1 MRLSLLF
8 NERQSRP
15 IGVFAARDDPLP
27 CRINNN
33 EHMAPA
39 FIEFHR
45 RLRWADADAA
55 GRLHFPRIF
64 EIIEE
69 AESELLR
76 SIEWPMDVRRKNY
89 DFPRV
94 NINCNFYRII
104 ALDAP
109 FRLHFSVGQLGRT
122 SIRYDYQVF
131 DAGEELAIE
140 GTMTVVVL
148 QAGKPTEI
156 PKALRAALSGETS
169 DPGCVA
175 QS

>member
-1 MRLSLLF
+1 
-8 NERQSRP
+8 
-15 IGVFAARDDPLP
+15 
-27 CRINNN
+27 
-33 EHMAPA
+33 
-39 FIEFHR
+39 
-45 RLRWADADAA
+45 
-55 GRLHFPRIF
+55 
-64 EIIEE
+64 
-69 AESELLR
+69 
-76 SIEWPMDVRRKNY
+76 MDVRRRNY

-94 NINCNFYRII
+94 NVNCNFLRII

-109 FRLHFSVGQLGRT
+109 FRLLFSVGELGRT

-156 PKALRAALSGETS
+156 PRALRAALSGETS
-169 DPGCVA
+169 GPGSVP

>member
-1 MRLSLLF
+1 MTAL
-8 NERQSRP
+8 
-15 IGVFAARDDPLP
+15 
-27 CRINNN
+27 
-33 EHMAPA
+33 
-39 FIEFHR
+39 FIEFKR

-76 SIEWPMDVRRKNY
+76 GIEWPMDVRRRDY

-94 NINCNFYRII
+94 HLECRFSRIL

-109 FRLHFSVGQLGRT
+109 FRLRLTVGKLGRT

-131 DAGEELAIE
+131 DEREELAIE

-148 QAGKPTEI
+148 RDGAPVEI
-156 PKALRAALSGETS
+156 PTPLRAALSGETS
-169 DPGCVA
+169 DTES
-175 QS
+175 QD

>member
-1 MRLSLLF
+1 
-8 NERQSRP
+8 
-15 IGVFAARDDPLP
+15 
-27 CRINNN
+27 
-33 EHMAPA
+33 MAPA
-39 FIEFHR
+39 FIEFNR

-76 SIEWPMDVRRKNY
+76 GIEWPMDVRRKNY
-89 DFPRV
+89 DFPRIHV
-94 NINCNFYRII
+94 ECRFLRVL

-109 FRLHFSVGQLGRT
+109 FRLRLTVGKLGRS

-148 QAGKPTEI
+148 QNGKPTEI
-156 PKALRAALSGETS
+156 PHALRAALGGETS
-169 DPGCVA
+169 DPRCVA
-175 QS
+175 QA

>member
-1 MRLSLLF
+1 M
-8 NERQSRP
+8 
-15 IGVFAARDDPLP
+15 AAP
-27 CRINNN
+27 
-33 EHMAPA
+33 
-39 FIEFHR
+39 FIEFNR

-76 SIEWPMDVRRKNY
+76 GIQWPMDVRRRNY

-94 NINCNFYRII
+94 HLECEFHRII

-109 FRLHFSVGQLGRT
+109 FRLRLAVGRLGRT

-131 DAGEELAIE
+131 DGVEELAIE

-148 QAGKPTEI
+148 QNGKPVEI
-156 PKALRAALSGETS
+156 PQPLRAALGGE
-169 DPGCVA
+169 DIPE
-175 QS
+175 